1 MKQMKQVKQQSGFT
15 LVELVTTMVIV
26 GTLAAVAVPK
36 FADAAK
42 DARITKL
49 ESLRNSVITA
59 SGSVHNTVLSKGKID
74 LAICPG
80 ETITADVTAGDRIAN
95 NSQGATGTVCTETG
109 VANLV
114 NGYPAAGTV
123 GAATVVGTGIINVTG
138 LTAKFRPTVA
148 DIQKAGF
155 GVSVDTTGKIATFS
169 VLGGS
174 GTVDS
179 TSTSATSQNST
190 CKFTY
195 TQAATAGVPPIVSEL
210 DSTTIAGC

>member
-1 MKQMKQVKQQSGFT
+1 MKQMKQMKQQSGFT

-59 SGSVHNTVLSKGKID
+59 AGSVHNTVLSKGKID
-74 LAICPG
+74 PVGCPAESG
-80 ETITADVTAGDRIAN
+80 VVAT
-95 NSQGATGTVCTETG
+95 NSQGASGTVCTEVG
-109 VANLV
+109 VASLV

-123 GAATVVGTGIINVTG
+123 GADAAASTGIINVAG
-138 LTAKFRPTVA
+138 LTGKFRPSS
-148 DIQKAGF
+148 IELNKAGF
-155 GVSVDTTGKIATFS
+155 GASVVANTDAADVVTFS

-174 GTVDS
+174 GTSGDVGKQEN
-179 TSTSATSQNST
+179 ATCS
-190 CKFTY
+190 FTY
-195 TQAATAGVPPIVSEL
+195 TEATTAGVPPAVSEL
-210 DSTTIAGC
+210 TTDTTKGC

>member
-1 MKQMKQVKQQSGFT
+1 MKQMKQMKQQSGFT

-74 LAICPG
+74 IIVCPG
-80 ETITADVTAGDRIAN
+80 ETFNNTTKAD
-95 NSQGATGTVCTETG
+95 NSQNASGTVCTEVG

-123 GAATVVGTGIINVTG
+123 GTSEITGTGIINVAG
-138 LTAKFRPTVA
+138 LTGKFRPDSA
-148 DIQKAGF
+148 ELNKAGF
-155 GVSVDTTGKIATFS
+155 GASVADTVDTNDGTTKIVTFS

-174 GTVDS
+174 GTNT
-179 TSTSATSQNST
+179 TSGAQENPT

-195 TQAATAGVPPIVSEL
+195 TETTKPGVPPVVSEL
-210 DSTTIAGC
+210 TAATTTGC